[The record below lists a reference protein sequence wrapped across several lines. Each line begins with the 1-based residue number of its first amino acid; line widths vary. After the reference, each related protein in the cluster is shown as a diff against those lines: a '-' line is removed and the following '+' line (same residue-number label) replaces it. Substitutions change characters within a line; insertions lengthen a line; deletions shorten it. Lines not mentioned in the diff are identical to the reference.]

1 MRVRKK
7 QKWRW
12 VRRETRPDPALL
24 VQLCG
29 FQGNSLLRHTAPSRL
44 LQQDCH
50 VGLPW
55 NCPWQGRLGERCLP
69 VSFPLHCASTG
80 GCAQHR
86 ERASPAHRDYTSN
99 PQPFLRK
106 PHSASHSRVYYP
118 VQKQPTPTGGERMP
132 TSQSRDEREE
142 RSRNSEKETRFMS
155 NVVIFQGSLHVWVC
169 SWAYT
174 SAPPADLSIPR
185 ATSDCF
191 KYHRL
196 TISRMSGNSW

>member
-132 TSQSRDEREE
+132 TSQSRDERE
-142 RSRNSEKETRFMS
+142 KG
-155 NVVIFQGSLHVWVC
+155 QGILRRKQDLCLTWSYFKVPYMFESVPEPTLRLRQQIYLSLEQHQTVLNTT
-169 SWAYT
+169 A
-174 SAPPADLSIPR
+174 LQ
-185 ATSDCF
+185 
-191 KYHRL
+191 
-196 TISRMSGNSW
+196 